1 MRADRVT
8 PLGGRGGSLHL
19 VCTVRPLK
27 RRNPRSVCRSL
38 ATVRV
43 CVCVCVYEHI
53 SHILLPA
60 NKSVSP
66 RHGEKRPSLLTLRKI
81 NVSGWGRLFSGTAAA
96 GCRRARGSFDHA
108 GSMRGRHGARFS
120 VCVIYCSDGT
130 EGTGGGSQS
139 EKSPTHYGKTSRA
152 GRLES
157 AEGIFFEN
165 VTEEEQTVKKLTP
178 PLPPSTPPSVELDMK

>member
-1 MRADRVT
+1 MS
-8 PLGGRGGSLHL
+8 PQ
-19 VCTVRPLK
+19 
-27 RRNPRSVCRSL
+27 
-38 ATVRV
+38 

-53 SHILLPA
+53 SHILLSA

-81 NVSGWGRLFSGTAAA
+81 NVSGWRRLFSGTAAA
-96 GCRRARGSFDHA
+96 GRRRARGSFDHA
-108 GSMRGRHGARFS
+108 GSMRGRGGARFS
-120 VCVIYCSDGT
+120 VCVIYCSDGM

-152 GRLES
+152 GHLES

-165 VTEEEQTVKKLTP
+165 VTEEEQTVKKFP
-178 PLPPSTPPSVELDMK
+178 PAPTLGGAGYEIMELSRLHLVLK